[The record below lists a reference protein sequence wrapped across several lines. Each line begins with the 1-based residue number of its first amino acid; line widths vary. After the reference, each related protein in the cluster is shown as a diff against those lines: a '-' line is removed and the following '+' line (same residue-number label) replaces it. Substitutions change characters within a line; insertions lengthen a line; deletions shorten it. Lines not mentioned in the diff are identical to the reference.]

1 MNLFKYVFI
10 ALTII
15 VSTLIRKMLISNKK
29 KSSNSIIKQPKLYL
43 YGGIISFVLFAIT
56 FAVLIIPLVPIAPH
70 DPEDGYVVFG
80 FITFLSFFSVGYIIY
95 YINWSI
101 VLYDEYIVF
110 TNIFGIK
117 QTIEFKN
124 CLVDVK
130 SARIDVYNEKN
141 KKKLF
146 SVSMLSECWVNL
158 ANKMNPFVKESK

>member
-15 VSTLIRKMLISNKK
+15 VSTLIRKMLIRNKK
-29 KSSNSIIKQPKLYL
+29 KSSNLIIKQPKLYL
-43 YGGIISFVLFAIT
+43 YGGVISFVLFAIT
-56 FAVLIIPLVPIAPH
+56 FAVLFIPLVPIAPH
-70 DPEDGYVVFG
+70 EPEDGYVLFG

-101 VLYDEYIVF
+101 ILYDEYIVF
-110 TNIFGIK
+110 TNIFGVK

-124 CLVDVK
+124 CLVNVK
-130 SARIDVYNEKN
+130 SARIDVYNKKN
-141 KKKLF
+141 EKKLF
-146 SVSMLSECWVNL
+146 SVSMLSECWMDL